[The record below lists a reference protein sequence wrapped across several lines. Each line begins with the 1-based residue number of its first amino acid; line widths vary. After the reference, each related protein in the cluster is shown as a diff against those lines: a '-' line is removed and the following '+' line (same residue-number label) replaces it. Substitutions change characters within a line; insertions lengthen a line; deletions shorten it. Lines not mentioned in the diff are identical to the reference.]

1 MRRQGAD
8 YLAYCLLDTIVDRYF
23 AVLEAIG
30 ERAEELEELLLDKAG
45 RHVLENLHHLKRE
58 ALALRRAVWP
68 LREVINALTRE
79 HVFFKPETQPY
90 LRDIYDHTVHVI
102 ESLEAIRDL
111 IAGLLDIYLSTV
123 SNRVN
128 QEVRVLTV
136 IALIFLPSTLLAG
149 IFGMNFKSMPLI
161 DNPSGFVVVIGLM
174 LGVATTLGII
184 FWRRKWLG

>member
-1 MRRQGAD
+1 M
-8 YLAYCLLDTIVDRYF
+8 
-23 AVLEAIG
+23 
-30 ERAEELEELLLDKAG
+30 
-45 RHVLENLHHLKRE
+45 
-58 ALALRRAVWP
+58 
-68 LREVINALTRE
+68 
-79 HVFFKPETQPY
+79 
-90 LRDIYDHTVHVI
+90 HVI

-149 IFGMNFKSMPLI
+149 IFGMNFRRMPLI
-161 DNPSGFVVVIGLM
+161 DDPSGFALVIGLM
-174 LGVATTLGII
+174 LGVAATLGII